1 VDGVSSGQ
9 TATGGAGKAGEPNLI
24 VKIANITGRTATPFA
39 STIVFL
45 AGWELFARSGVVT
58 PFLLPALSTV
68 LVRVFED
75 VIGGEL
81 FILLGL
87 TFYRALAG
95 FLIGVVIA
103 VPLGIMIARSRAFNW
118 FFDPVISIT
127 NPTPKVAFL
136 PIFMIWF
143 GLGDPSKIISV
154 ILLVFYP
161 MVIAAI
167 GGTQSVDKQLVWS
180 ARSLGASEKEVLWQV
195 ILPAAL
201 PQIIT
206 GLQIAVPLAL
216 IVSIVAEFLM
226 GGEGIG
232 GKLLVAQ
239 RFADSPGV
247 FAGIVEIAVSG
258 AIVIKTLEYFRR
270 RLLAWHPETSLTTA

>member
-1 VDGVSSGQ
+1 METKTPFGQ
-9 TATGGAGKAGEPNLI
+9 FMKRAGRRVL
-24 VKIANITGRTATPFA
+24 PFA
-39 STIVFL
+39 SIIVFL
-45 AGWELFARSGVVT
+45 ATWEAFARTGIVI
-58 PFLLPALSTV
+58 PYLLPALSTV
-68 LVRVFED
+68 LGQVYKD
-75 VIGGEL
+75 IAGGDL
-81 FILLGL
+81 FVQLGL
-87 TFYRALAG
+87 TLYRAGVG

-103 VPLGIMIARSRAFNW
+103 IPLGIFIARIRVFRW

-127 NPTPKVAFL
+127 NPVPKIAIL

-143 GLGDPSKIISV
+143 GLGDVSKIASV

-167 GGTQSVDKQLVWS
+167 GGTQSVDKQLIWS
-180 ARSLGASEKEVLWQV
+180 ARSLGASERDVLRQV

-206 GLQIAVPLAL
+206 GIQIAVPLAL

-232 GKLLVAQ
+232 GKLLFAQ
-239 RFADSPGV
+239 RRINSPAV
-247 FAGIVEIAVSG
+247 FASIVEIAVVG
-258 AIVIKTLEYFRR
+258 AIIIKSLEWGRR
-270 RLLAWHPETSLTTA
+270 RLLAWHPESVPNTA

>member
-1 VDGVSSGQ
+1 MWQIGYIYCF
-9 TATGGAGKAGEPNLI
+9 AGGHCRGRSKLG
-24 VKIANITGRTATPFA
+24 ANCHRRRRQSGRTQSDRQNSEYHWPHGD
-39 STIVFL
+39 SI
-45 AGWELFARSGVVT
+45 RIHH
-58 PFLLPALSTV
+58 
-68 LVRVFED
+68 RVFS
-75 VIGGEL
+75 
-81 FILLGL
+81 
-87 TFYRALAG
+87 R
-95 FLIGVVIA
+95 
-103 VPLGIMIARSRAFNW
+103 LGIVCPKRRGDAF
-118 FFDPVISIT
+118 FAAGTKHISIT